1 MSSDSAVTP
10 LDEAALVSDGLDV
23 GFSFPVGPGP
33 VLLGGLV
40 STDVQTVD
48 EAGLVD
54 MVAGLR
60 RCAAFVDAMTARVVA
75 ELAARRGGLTPPAE
89 TEEELLDADQCA
101 VVESRVL
108 ADGRAVTPGQ
118 FPEPGRAAGTRAV
131 RSRPRAVEPQRS
143 LWAERS
149 AEGGVELHASL
160 TADGGHVVATCLDAL
175 ATPTGPDDDRPVA
188 TRRADALVELCR
200 WRLDAGDL
208 PPTPSGARPHLALLA
223 TPNDLC
229 ESTFAPIGL
238 RTPGLGESA
247 VSPGTARRLT
257 CDAGIASASVDA
269 AGRVTALGR
278 ETRFPTA
285 ALRRRLELRDGT
297 CRFPGCT
304 RHASRCHAH
313 HVVHWA
319 DGGPTTE
326 EDMILTCARHDHAVH
341 EGGWHVHLD
350 GADVRWTDPHGRG
363 YHHPPPLAEPPRV
376 DHPDDLVF
384 VQPYRLPRPSA
395 RRPAAQPSPPP
406 SSTTVDRG
414 VPPF

>member
-1 MSSDSAVTP
+1 MSSDSAVTR
-10 LDEAALVSDGLDV
+10 LDEAALVSDALDV

-89 TEEELLDADQCA
+89 TEEELLDPDQCA

-118 FPEPGRAAGTRAV
+118 FRSRAERLALELSGPDPEP
-131 RSRPRAVEPQRS
+131 VEPERS

-200 WRLDAGDL
+200 WRPDAGDL

-238 RTPGLGESA
+238 RTRG
-247 VSPGTARRLT
+247 
-257 CDAGIASASVDA
+257 SASRPCRRALRGGSPATPALRARPSTRLAGSRHSA
-269 AGRVTALGR
+269 ARPGSPPRPCAVGWNCATGPAGSPAAR
-278 ETRFPTA
+278 GTPAAATPTTSSTGPTA
-285 ALRRRLELRDGT
+285 ARRR
-297 CRFPGCT
+297 T
-304 RHASRCHAH
+304 R
-313 HVVHWA
+313 
-319 DGGPTTE
+319 T
-326 EDMILTCARHDHAVH
+326 
-341 EGGWHVHLD
+341 
-350 GADVRWTDPHGRG
+350 
-363 YHHPPPLAEPPRV
+363 
-376 DHPDDLVF
+376 
-384 VQPYRLPRPSA
+384 
-395 RRPAAQPSPPP
+395 
-406 SSTTVDRG
+406 
-414 VPPF
+414 